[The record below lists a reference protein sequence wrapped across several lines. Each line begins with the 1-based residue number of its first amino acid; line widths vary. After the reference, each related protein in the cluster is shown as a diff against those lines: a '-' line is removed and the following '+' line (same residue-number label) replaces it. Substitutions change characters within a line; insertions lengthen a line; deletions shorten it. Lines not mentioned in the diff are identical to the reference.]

1 MISLSSNDTV
11 LPHILSFSLLS
22 RSLHSTLSPSL
33 KDSVSSSVHS
43 LANELSYWNRRESAP
58 CCRKCCHG
66 KPHRRKREGKLLA
79 WTKKHENVLSLKM
92 YQFRLM
98 LDRLQPF
105 SFPSP
110 SPSALIIIYRLPHSP
125 HLCWKKS
132 RKVHLFNWF
141 FCPLHARKILTG
153 FVVGWLLGW
162 ANSG

>member
-1 MISLSSNDTV
+1 MIFLSSNDTM
-11 LPHILSFSLLS
+11 LPHILSFPLLPPSLASALS
-22 RSLHSTLSPSL
+22 LSLSNSL
-33 KDSVSSSVHS
+33 KDSVSSSVHC
-43 LANELSYWNRRESAP
+43 LANELSYWNRRESVP

-66 KPHRRKREGKLLA
+66 KPHRWKRGGKLLA

-98 LDRLQPF
+98 LGRLQPF

-125 HLCWKKS
+125 HLCWRKS

-141 FCPLHARKILTG
+141 FFCSSSAC
-153 FVVGWLLGW
+153 
-162 ANSG
+162 S